1 MRRFY
6 LSPRTL
12 SATRPVAYRA
22 MLVTAVLALTC
33 WLALPVMG
41 QTTTGTLTGL
51 VTDPQGA
58 IVSGATVTLINSETR
73 VELKTTSNDQGEF
86 VFPQVPPGRYSLSV
100 EATNFKKALATDLV
114 VELGV
119 SSRTTVVLEVG
130 SVTEQVTITATQD
143 IVNSTTPTLT
153 SVINTRQVQDLPL
166 PTRNPLDLAG
176 LQPGVAVTGNN
187 TRDSSISGLRQTSV
201 HLTQDGINAMDNF
214 VKTSSLFAISAP
226 SLNSTS
232 EFSITTGTNDSG
244 SGRGVGQVRL
254 VTRGGTND
262 FHGDVFYLNR
272 NDYFQANTFF
282 NNLAGTQRARQ
293 NQHFFGFAL
302 GGPMFAPG
310 FGEGGPWIWNGR
322 DRAFWFFS
330 YEGFRENFSATR
342 NRTVLTQQ
350 ARTGIFRYTS
360 CSRQS
365 EPQRLECPATPQ
377 QLTVN
382 LLNFGANAT
391 ALNAVTMAQINAMPL
406 PNNNLAGD
414 TVNTAGFRYNVTG
427 KDVNDKYVFRY
438 DHVLVQDSDYGSHKL
453 EFVYNRATFSLSPDT
468 FNSLEAPFPGGI
480 DAFQSST
487 RSLFTAALHS
497 TFGSVTNEFRYGR
510 QWAPVSFLRTAS
522 PSNPFFTTFLSVTN
536 FDNTFMSQ
544 GRETIVTQWI
554 DNMAIPKGSHTF
566 RLGADFQQVFADTFN
581 DAGIHPNVTL
591 GSNAANPTGI
601 TRGNFPLLPTGATG
615 DATVTRATNV
625 FADITGFLASAAA
638 TVNVTSPTSGFVKG
652 ATRSRIFK
660 QRDLA
665 LYVQDQ
671 WRAKPNLTLNFGVRW
686 DYQGVPTIPNGLA
699 IQVTNVNDIFG
710 VSGPGNLFN
719 PNAPAGVTPAK
730 ATLDFVSGDTGKGLW
745 NNDWNNFAPFFGFA
759 YSPDFKEG
767 FLAKV
772 FGPTGTSSF
781 RGGYSISYLH
791 DGFTVVSNALGTGT
805 TNPGLIQTAAK
816 TDPVGTL
823 TAGGVP
829 LPTPSFVMPITD
841 RQNFLAN
848 PNNSLWAINPDLRI
862 PYVQQW
868 SFGYEREITR
878 NMAFEIRYAANHGVK
893 VWRAN
898 NFNEINIFENGFLR
912 EFLGAQRNLALFRAA
927 FPKCG
932 QANEPVCRFDNQNLP
947 GQVNT
952 PVLTAFFGVPGQ
964 PGSSNLSL
972 GNGFGSSTF
981 ISNLDNNNIGTMANT
996 LAFSTTYRAN
1006 RENASRG
1013 IPANYFVANPNANGI
1028 TLLGNDSMSNY
1039 HSLQVELRRRFSGG
1053 LLFTGDYT
1061 FSKSLTD
1068 APGALGNNQSD
1079 LTSFRTLR
1087 DKGLDYMRSSQ
1098 DQTHRFVFNSIYDLP
1113 FGRGRKY
1120 WSGVNGFVDRL
1131 VGGWT
1136 AGSIVVWATRPPWFI
1151 ASNRATVNQ
1160 FNAANNPADL
1170 VGMSF
1175 EEFKKNIGIFRHAT
1189 GIYFINPELLDI
1201 RTNPAG
1207 AFTQST
1213 AKPGLFAAPAP
1224 GFFGNFPINSLNG
1237 PRYFNIDASLVK
1249 RIPITE
1255 TVKGELKTT
1264 FINVLNNPNF
1274 VYSGQNFDSTSFGR
1288 ITTTSGSPRIIH
1300 FTLKVTW

>member
-1 MRRFY
+1 MRRFF

-12 SATRPVAYRA
+12 SASRPVAYRA
-22 MLVTAVLALTC
+22 LMVTAVLALTC

-41 QTTTGTLTGL
+41 QATTGTLTGL

-58 IVSGATVTLINSETR
+58 IVSGATVTLINSDTR
-73 VELKTTSNDQGEF
+73 VETKATSNDQGEF
-86 VFPQVPPGRYSLSV
+86 VFPQVTPGKYSLSV
-100 EATNFKKALATDLV
+100 EATNFKKALATDLKIDV
-114 VELGV
+114 GIT
-119 SSRTTVVLEVG
+119 SRTTVVLEVG

-143 IVNSTTPTLT
+143 IVNSSTPTLT

-166 PTRNPLDLAG
+166 PDRNPLALAG
-176 LQPGVAVTGNN
+176 LQPGVAVTGTDN
-187 TRDSSISGLRQTSV
+187 RGSSISGLRQTSV

-214 VKTSSLFAISAP
+214 VKTSSLFALTAP

-302 GGPMFAPG
+302 GGPMFGPR
-310 FGEGGPWIWNGR
+310 FGEGGPAIWNGR

-330 YEGFRENFSATR
+330 YEGFRENFSVTR
-342 NRTVLTQQ
+342 NRTVLTEQ
-350 ARTGIFRYTS
+350 AKQGIFRYTG
-360 CSRQS
+360 
-365 EPQRLECPATPQ
+365 ANGA
-377 QLTVN
+377 LTSVN
-382 LLNFGANAT
+382 LLTIGNAA
-391 ALNAVTMAQINAMPL
+391 ALNPVTLAQLNQMPL
-406 PNNNLAGD
+406 PNNNLVGD
-414 TVNTAGFRYNVTG
+414 TLNTGGFRFNVTG

-438 DHVLVQDSDYGSHKL
+438 DHVLVQDSSVGSHKI
-453 EFVYNRATFSLSPDT
+453 EFVFNRASFNLTPDT
-468 FNSLEAPFPGGI
+468 FNSIEAPFPGGT
-480 DAFQSST
+480 DVFQAST
-487 RSLFTAALHS
+487 RSLATVALHS

-510 QWAPVSFLRTAS
+510 QWAPVNFLRAAA
-522 PSNPFFTTFLSVTN
+522 PSNPFFTTFAAVTN
-536 FDNTFMSQ
+536 FDNVQMGQ
-544 GRETIVTQWI
+544 GRETTVTQWI
-554 DNMAIPKGSHTF
+554 DNMAIPKGAHTF
-566 RLGADFQQVFADTFN
+566 RLGFDFQEILADTFN
-581 DAGIHPNVTL
+581 DAGIHPNVIL
-591 GSNAANPTGI
+591 GSNTQNSTGI
-601 TRGNFPLLPTGATG
+601 INADFANLPAGANGNAI
-615 DATVTRATNV
+615 VTRANSV
-625 FADITGFLASAAA
+625 FADITGFLASASA
-638 TVNVTSPTSGFVKG
+638 TVNVSSPTSGFVQG
-652 ATRSRIFK
+652 ATRARIFK

-665 LYVQDQ
+665 LYLQDQ
-671 WRAKPNLTLNFGVRW
+671 WRAKPNLSLNFGVRW

-699 IQVTNVNDIFG
+699 IQVTNVNDIFS

-719 PNAPAGVTPAK
+719 PNAAPGSQVTGTK
-730 ATLDFVSGDTGKGLW
+730 ATLDFVSGETGRGLW

-805 TNPGLIQTAAK
+805 TNPGLISIASNPT
-816 TDPVGTL
+816 PSGVL
-823 TAGGVP
+823 NAGGVA
-829 LPTPSFVMPITD
+829 LPGVAFTMPITD

-848 PNNSLWAINPDLRI
+848 PNNALWAIDPNLRI

-898 NFNEINIFENGFLR
+898 NFNEINIFENGFLK
-912 EFLGAQRNLALFRAA
+912 EFINAQKNLAARGGTSFA
-927 FPKCG
+927 PGCG
-932 QANEPVCRFDNQNLP
+932 GCVALPIFDRFFTQGGLP
-947 GQVNT
+947 AGQT
-952 PVLTAFFGVPGQ
+952 TAGQ
-964 PGSSNLSL
+964 YSNATS
-972 GNGFGSSTF
+972 
-981 ISNLDNNNIGTMANT
+981 ISNLLNNNVGTLANT
-996 LAFSTTYRAN
+996 LAFSTTYRLN
-1006 RENASRG
+1006 RENVALG
-1013 IPANYFVANPNANGI
+1013 IPANFFVANPNAAGI
-1028 TLLGNDSMSNY
+1028 TLLGNDSTSNY
-1039 HSLQVELRRRFSGG
+1039 HSLQAEIRRRFSGG
-1053 LLFTGDYT
+1053 LQFQADYT
-1061 FSKSLTD
+1061 FSKAMTD

-1087 DKGLDYMRSSQ
+1087 DKQLDYMRSSQ

-1113 FGRGRKY
+1113 FGRGRRY
-1120 WSGVNGFVDRL
+1120 LSNANGFVDRTL
-1131 VGGWT
+1131 GGWT
-1136 AGSIVVWATRPPWFI
+1136 VGSIVVWATRPPWFI

-1170 VGMSF
+1170 VGISF
-1175 EEFKKNIGIFRHAT
+1175 EDFKKNVGIFRHAT
-1189 GIYFINPELLDI
+1189 GVYFINPEILNI
-1201 RTNPAG
+1201 TTNAAG
-1207 AFTQST
+1207 GFVSSSL
-1213 AKPGLFAAPAP
+1213 KPGLMAAPAP
-1224 GFFGNFPINSLNG
+1224 GFFGNFPMNSING
-1237 PRYFNIDASLVK
+1237 PRYFNVDTSLVK

-1264 FINVLNNPNF
+1264 FINIFNNANF
-1274 VYSGQNFDSTSFGR
+1274 VYGGQNFDSTSFGR
-1288 ITTTSGSPRIIH
+1288 ITAQSGSPRVIH

>member
-6 LSPRTL
+6 LSPRNL
-12 SATRPVAYRA
+12 SATRPVAQRA
-22 MLVTAVLALTC
+22 LVVAAVLALTC

-41 QTTTGTLTGL
+41 QVTTGTLTGL
-51 VTDPQGA
+51 VTDSQGA
-58 IVSGATVTLINSETR
+58 IVSGATVTLTNSQTR
-73 VELKTTSNDQGEF
+73 VETKTTSSDQGEF
-86 VFPQVPPGRYSLSV
+86 VFPQVMPGRYSLSV

-114 VELGV
+114 VEVGV
-119 SSRTTVVLEVG
+119 TSRTTVVLEVG

-143 IVNSTTPTLT
+143 IVNSSTPTLT

-187 TRDSSISGLRQTSV
+187 NRGSSISGLRQTSV

-272 NDYFQANTFF
+272 NDYFQANSFF
-282 NNLAGTQRARQ
+282 NNLSGTKRARQ

-302 GGPMFAPG
+302 GGPMFGPR
-310 FGEGGPWIWNGR
+310 FGEGGPAIWNGR

-342 NRTVLTQQ
+342 NRTVLTPE
-350 ARTGIFRYTS
+350 ARQGIFRYTG
-360 CSRQS
+360 
-365 EPQRLECPATPQ
+365 ANG
-377 QLTVN
+377 QLTTVN
-382 LLNFGANAT
+382 LLTFGANAD
-391 ALNAVTMAQINAMPL
+391 ALNPITMAQLNAMPL

-414 TVNTAGFRYNVTG
+414 TLNTAGFRFNVTG

-438 DHVLVQDSDYGSHKL
+438 DHVLVQDSDLGSHKL
-453 EFVYNRATFSLSPDT
+453 EFVYNRATFNLSPDT
-468 FNSLEAPFPGGI
+468 FNGIEAPFPGGI
-480 DAFQSST
+480 DAFQAST
-487 RSLFTAALHS
+487 RSLLTTALHS

-510 QWAPVSFLRTAS
+510 QWAPVSFLRSGS
-522 PSNPFFTTFLSVTN
+522 PANPFHTNFSSVTD

-544 GRETIVTQWI
+544 GRETIVTQFI
-554 DNMAIPKGSHTF
+554 DNMAIPKGAHTF
-566 RLGADFQQVFADTFN
+566 RFGFDFQQIFADTFN
-581 DAGIHPNVTL
+581 DAGIHPTVNL
-591 GSNAANPTGI
+591 GTNASNPSGI
-601 TRGNFPLLPTGATG
+601 ARGLFPNLPAGATG
-615 DATVTRATNV
+615 DAIVSRAAAV
-625 FADITGFLASAAA
+625 FVDITGFLASANA
-638 TVNVTSPTSGFVKG
+638 TVNVETPTSGFVLG

-665 LYVQDQ
+665 LYFQDQ
-671 WRAKPNLTLNFGVRW
+671 WRAKPNLTLNYGVRW

-699 IQVTNVNDIFG
+699 IQVTNPDDIFG
-710 VSGPGNLFN
+710 ISGPNNLLN
-719 PNAPAGVTPAK
+719 PNAPPGAAPAK

-759 YSPDFKEG
+759 YSPDFKDG
-767 FLAKV
+767 FLAKL

-816 TDPVGTL
+816 TDPVGVL
-823 TAGGVP
+823 TGGGVP
-829 LPTPSFVMPITD
+829 LPTPTFAMPVTD

-848 PNNSLWAINPDLRI
+848 PNNSLWAITPDLRI

-878 NMAFEIRYAANHGVK
+878 NMAFEVRYVANHAVK

-898 NFNEINIFENGFLR
+898 NFNEVNIFENGFLN
-912 EFLGAQRNLALFRAA
+912 EFLAAQRNLSIFRGANP
-927 FPKCG
+927 FCDQPG
-932 QANEPVCRFDNQNLP
+932 QVVCRFDNQGLP
-947 GQVNT
+947 GQVNL
-952 PVLTAFFGVPGQ
+952 PFMTAFFGNLAL
-964 PGSSNLSL
+964 GS
-972 GNGFGSSTF
+972 GFGSSTF
-981 ISNLDNNNIGTMANT
+981 KSNLDNNNVGTMANT

-1006 RENASRG
+1006 RENPARG

-1039 HSLQVELRRRFSGG
+1039 HALQVEFRRRFSGG
-1053 LLFTGDYT
+1053 LQFQGDYT
-1061 FSKSLTD
+1061 FSKSLTN
-1068 APGALGNNQSD
+1068 ASGALGNNQSD
-1079 LTSFRTLR
+1079 LTSWRTLR
-1087 DKGLDYMRSSQ
+1087 DKSLDYMRSSQ

-1113 FGRGRKY
+1113 FGRGRRY
-1120 WSGVNGFVDRL
+1120 LSNANGFVDRVL
-1131 VGGWT
+1131 GGWT
-1136 AGSIVVWATRPPWFI
+1136 AGTIVVWATSPPWFI
-1151 ASNRATVNQ
+1151 SSNRTTVNQ
-1160 FNAANNPADL
+1160 FNSGNNPADL
-1170 VGMSF
+1170 AGISF
-1175 EEFKKNIGIFRHAT
+1175 EEFKKNIGVFRHAT
-1189 GIYFINPELLDI
+1189 GIYFINPELLNI
-1201 RTNPAG
+1201 TTNAAG
-1207 AFTQST
+1207 GFQQST

-1224 GFFGNFPINSLNG
+1224 GVFGNFPMNSLNG

-1264 FINVLNNPNF
+1264 FINILNNPNF
-1274 VYSGQNFDSTSFGR
+1274 NYGGQSFDSTSFGR
-1288 ITTTSGSPRIIH
+1288 ITGTSGSPRVIH

>member
-1 MRRFY
+1 MRRFSI
-6 LSPRTL
+6 SPRTL
-12 SATRPVAYRA
+12 SATRPVAYRL
-22 MLVTAVLALTC
+22 MLVTAVVALTC

-41 QTTTGTLTGL
+41 QATTGTLTGL

-58 IVSGATVTLINSETR
+58 IVSGATITLTNSETR
-73 VELKTTSNDQGEF
+73 VETRTTSNDQGEF
-86 VFPQVPPGRYSLSV
+86 VFPQVAPGRYSLSV

-114 VELGV
+114 VEVGV
-119 SSRTTVVLEVG
+119 TSRTTVVLEVG

-176 LQPGVAVTGNN
+176 LQPGVAVTGNDN
-187 TRDSSISGLRQTSV
+187 RGSSISGLRQTSV

-244 SGRGVGQVRL
+244 AGRGVGQVRL

-282 NNLAGTQRARQ
+282 NNLAGTPRARQ

-302 GGPMFAPG
+302 GGPMFGPR
-310 FGEGGPWIWNGR
+310 FGEGGPAIWNGR

-350 ARTGIFRYTS
+350 AKNGIFRYTGADGA
-360 CSRQS
+360 
-365 EPQRLECPATPQ
+365 LT
-377 QLTVN
+377 TVN
-382 LLNFGANAT
+382 LLTFGANAN
-391 ALNAVTMAQINAMPL
+391 ALNAVTGAQLAAMPL
-406 PNNNLAGD
+406 PNNTLVGD
-414 TVNTAGFRYNVTG
+414 SLNTAGFRYNVTG

-438 DHVLVQDSDYGSHKL
+438 DHVLVQDSDLGAHKL
-453 EFVYNRATFSLSPDT
+453 EFVFNRATFNLSPDT
-468 FNSLEAPFPGGI
+468 FNGLESPFPGGI
-480 DAFQSST
+480 DAFQAST
-487 RSLFTAALHS
+487 RSLVTAALHS

-510 QWAPVSFLRTAS
+510 QWAPVAFARTAA
-522 PSNPFFTTFLSVTN
+522 PSNPFHTNFVSVTD

-554 DNMAIPKGSHTF
+554 DNMAIPKGAHTI
-566 RLGADFQQVFADTFN
+566 RLGADFQQIFADTFN
-581 DAGIHPNVTL
+581 DAGIHPTVNL
-591 GSNAANPTGI
+591 GSNASNPTGI
-601 TRGNFPLLPTGATG
+601 TRGLFPNLPAGAPG
-615 DATVTRATNV
+615 DDIVSRATNV
-625 FADITGFLASAAA
+625 FADITGFLASANA
-638 TVNVTSPTSGFVKG
+638 TVNVTTPTSGFVQG
-652 ATRSRIFK
+652 ATRARIFK

-671 WRAKPNLTLNFGVRW
+671 WRARSNLSLNFGVRW

-719 PNAPAGVTPAK
+719 PNAPAGAAPAK
-730 ATLDFVSGDTGKGLW
+730 ATLDFVSGDTGRGLW

-759 YSPDFKEG
+759 YSPDFKDG

-791 DGFTVVSNALGTGT
+791 DGFTVVSNALGVGT

-816 TDPVGTL
+816 TDPTGTL

-829 LPTPSFVMPITD
+829 LPTPVFTMPITD
-841 RQNFLAN
+841 RQNFVAN
-848 PNNSLWAINPDLRI
+848 PNNSLWAITPDLSI

-868 SFGYEREITR
+868 SFGYEREVTR
-878 NMAFEIRYAANHGVK
+878 NMAFEVRYVGNHAIK

-898 NFNEINIFENGFLR
+898 NFNEINIFENGFLN
-912 EFLGAQRNLALFRAA
+912 EFVGAQRNLALFRAA
-927 FPKCG
+927 NPLCG
-932 QANEPVCRFDNQNLP
+932 RTGQPVCRFDNTGLP
-947 GQVNT
+947 GQVSL
-952 PVLTAFFGVPGQ
+952 PAMTAFFG
-964 PGSSNLSL
+964 NLSL
-972 GNGFGSSTF
+972 ANGFASSTF
-981 ISNLDNNNIGTMANT
+981 ISNLDNNNVGTMANT

-1006 RENASRG
+1006 RENPARG
-1013 IPANYFVANPNANGI
+1013 IPANFFVANPNANGI

-1039 HSLQVELRRRFSGG
+1039 HALQAEFRRRFSGG
-1053 LLFTGDYT
+1053 LQFQADYT

-1068 APGALGNNQSD
+1068 AAGALGNNQSD
-1079 LTSFRTLR
+1079 LTSWRTLR
-1087 DKGLDYMRSSQ
+1087 DKQLDYMKSSQ
-1098 DQTHRFVFNSIYDLP
+1098 DQTHRFVFNSLYDLP
-1113 FGRGRKY
+1113 IGRGRRY
-1120 WSGVNGFVDRL
+1120 LSDTNGVVDRL
-1131 VGGWT
+1131 IGGWT
-1136 AGSIVVWATRPPWFI
+1136 VGSIVVWATRPPWFVS
-1151 ASNRATVNQ
+1151 SNRTTVNQ
-1160 FNAANNPADL
+1160 FNSGNNPADL
-1170 VGMSF
+1170 VGISF
-1175 EEFKKNIGIFRHAT
+1175 EEFKNNLGIFRHPT
-1189 GIYFINPELLDI
+1189 GIYFINPDLLNI
-1201 RTNPAG
+1201 TTNSSG
-1207 AFTQST
+1207 QFVSSQI
-1213 AKPGLFAAPAP
+1213 KPGLLAAPAP

-1237 PRYFNIDASLVK
+1237 PRYFNIDTSLVK

-1264 FINVLNNPNF
+1264 FINILNNPNF
-1274 VYSGQNFDSTSFGR
+1274 VYNGQNFDSTSFGR
-1288 ITTTSGSPRIIH
+1288 ITATSGNARVIH
-1300 FTLKVTW
+1300 FTLKLTW

>member
-1 MRRFY
+1 MRRFD

-12 SATRPVAYRA
+12 SATRPIAYRA

-41 QTTTGTLTGL
+41 QATTGTLTGL

-58 IVSGATVTLINSETR
+58 IVSGATITLTHSETR
-73 VELKTTSNDQGEF
+73 VETRATSNDQGEF

-100 EATNFKKALATDLV
+100 EATNFKKALATDLIIAV
-114 VELGV
+114 GI

-143 IVNSTTPTLT
+143 IVNSTSPTLT

-176 LQPGVAVTGNN
+176 LQPGVAVTGQDN
-187 TRDSSISGLRQTSV
+187 RGSSISGLRQTSV

-282 NNLAGTQRARQ
+282 NNLAGTPRARQ

-302 GGPMFAPG
+302 GGPMFGPR
-310 FGEGGPWIWNGR
+310 FGEGGPAIWNGR

-342 NRTVLTQQ
+342 NRTVLTDQ
-350 ARTGIFRYTS
+350 ARQGVFRYTG
-360 CSRQS
+360 
-365 EPQRLECPATPQ
+365 ANG
-377 QLTVN
+377 QLTSAN
-382 LLNFGANAT
+382 LLAIGNANA
-391 ALNAVTMAQINAMPL
+391 LNPVTIAQINKMPL
-406 PNNNLAGD
+406 PNNNLVGD
-414 TVNTAGFRYNVTG
+414 TLNTAGFRYNVTG

-438 DHVLVQDSDYGSHKL
+438 DHVLVQDSGAGSHKL
-453 EFVYNRATFSLSPDT
+453 EFVFNRATFNLSPDT
-468 FNSLEAPFPGGI
+468 FNGLEAPFPGGV
-480 DAFQSST
+480 DAFQAST
-487 RSLFTAALHS
+487 RYLMTVALHS
-497 TFGSVTNEFRYGR
+497 TFGAVTNELRWGR
-510 QWAPVSFLRTAS
+510 QWAPVAFLRTSNPA
-522 PSNPFFTTFLSVTN
+522 NPFFTSFASVTN

-544 GRETIVTQWI
+544 GRETTVSQWI
-554 DNMAIPKGSHTF
+554 DNMAIPKGAHTF
-566 RLGADFQQVFADTFN
+566 RLGADWQQIFADTFN
-581 DAGIHPNVTL
+581 DAGIQPTVTL
-591 GSNAANPTGI
+591 GSNTQNSTGI
-601 TRGNFPLLPTGATG
+601 VNADFVNLPAGATG
-615 DATVTRATNV
+615 NAIVTRAQNV
-625 FADITGFLASAAA
+625 FADITGFLASASA
-638 TVNVTSPTSGFVKG
+638 TFNVTSPTSGFVQG

-660 QRDLA
+660 QRDLG

-671 WRAKPNLTLNFGVRW
+671 WRAKSNLSLNFGVRW

-710 VSGPGNLFN
+710 VSGPNNLFN
-719 PNAPAGVTPAK
+719 PNAPAGSQVTGTK
-730 ATLDFVSGDTGKGLW
+730 ASLDFVSGNTGKGLW

-759 YSPDFKEG
+759 YSPDFKDG

-791 DGFTVVSNALGTGT
+791 DGFTVVSNALGVGT
-805 TNPGLIQTAAK
+805 TNPGLIQTSAN
-816 TDPVGTL
+816 TTPTGVL

-829 LPTPSFVMPITD
+829 LTTPTFIMPITD

-848 PNNSLWAINPDLRI
+848 PNNALWAIDPDLRI

-878 NMAFEIRYAANHGVK
+878 NMAFEIRYAANHAVK

-898 NFNEINIFENGFLR
+898 NFNEVNIFENGFLN
-912 EFLGAQRNLALFRAA
+912 EFRNAQKN
-927 FPKCG
+927 
-932 QANEPVCRFDNQNLP
+932 
-947 GQVNT
+947 
-952 PVLTAFFGVPGQ
+952 LTARGGTSFAPGCGGCVALPIFDKFFTQAGLPTGQ
-964 PGSSNLSL
+964 TTAGQYSNATS
-972 GNGFGSSTF
+972 
-981 ISNLDNNNIGTMANT
+981 ISNLLNNNVGTLANT
-996 LAFSTTYRAN
+996 LAFSTTFRLN
-1006 RENASRG
+1006 RENVALG
-1013 IPANYFVANPNANGI
+1013 IPANFFVANPNAAGI

-1039 HSLQVELRRRFSGG
+1039 HSLQAEIRRRFSGG
-1053 LLFTGDYT
+1053 LQFQADYT

-1068 APGALGNNQSD
+1068 ARDAIGNNQND
-1079 LTSFRTLR
+1079 LTSWRTLR
-1087 DKGLDYMRSSQ
+1087 DKRLDYARSNQ

-1113 FGRGRKY
+1113 IGKGRRY
-1120 WSGVNGFVDRL
+1120 LSDANGLVDR
-1131 VGGWT
+1131 VIGGWT
-1136 AGSIVVWATRPPWFI
+1136 VGSIVVWATRPPWFI
-1151 ASNRATVNQ
+1151 NSNRATVNQ
-1160 FNAANNPADL
+1160 FNAGNNPADL
-1170 VGMSF
+1170 VGISF
-1175 EEFKKNIGIFRHAT
+1175 EDFKKNIGVFRHAT
-1189 GIYFINPELLDI
+1189 GVYFINPELLNI
-1201 RTNPAG
+1201 TTNAATG
-1207 AFTQST
+1207 AFQQSQL
-1213 AKPGLFAAPAP
+1213 KPGLMAAPAP

-1237 PRYFNIDASLVK
+1237 PRFFNVDTSLVK

-1255 TVKGELKTT
+1255 RVKGELKTT
-1264 FINVLNNPNF
+1264 FINIFNNANF
-1274 VYSGQNFDSTSFGR
+1274 VYGGQTFDSTSFGR
-1288 ITTTSGSPRIIH
+1288 MTAQSGSPRVIH

>member
-1 MRRFY
+1 
-6 LSPRTL
+6 
-12 SATRPVAYRA
+12 
-22 MLVTAVLALTC
+22 
-33 WLALPVMG
+33 MG
-41 QTTTGTLTGL
+41 QSTTGTLTGTI
-51 VTDPQGA
+51 TDPQGA
-58 IVSGATVTLINSETR
+58 IVSGATVVLTNSETR
-73 VELKTTSNDQGEF
+73 VETRTTSNDQGEF
-86 VFPQVPPGRYSLSV
+86 VFPSVPPGRYSLGV

-114 VELGV
+114 VEIGV
-119 SSRTTVVLEVG
+119 TSRTTVVLEVG

-143 IVNSTTPTLT
+143 IVNSSTPTLT

-176 LQPGVAVTGNN
+176 LQPGVAVTGTDN
-187 TRDSSISGLRQTSV
+187 RGSSISGLRQTSV

-254 VTRGGTND
+254 VTKGGTND

-282 NNLAGTQRARQ
+282 NNLAGTPRQRQ

-302 GGPMFAPG
+302 GGPMFAPR
-310 FGEGGPWIWNGR
+310 FGEGGPAIWNGR

-330 YEGFRENFSATR
+330 YEGFRENFSVTR
-342 NRTVLTQQ
+342 NRTVLTDQ

-360 CSRQS
+360 CSRVT
-365 EPQRLECPATPQ
+365 EPNRLECPATPQ
-377 QLTVN
+377 TLSIN
-382 LLNFGANAT
+382 LLNIGNANA
-391 ALNAVTMAQINAMPL
+391 LNPVTLSQLNAMPL
-406 PNNNLAGD
+406 PNNSLVGD
-414 TVNTAGFRYNVTG
+414 TLNTAGFRYNVTG

-438 DHVLVQDSDYGSHKL
+438 DHVLVQDSGAGSHKV
-453 EFVYNRATFSLSPDT
+453 EFVYNRATFNLSPDT

-480 DAFQSST
+480 DAFQGST
-487 RSLFTAALHS
+487 RSLATVALHS
-497 TFGSVTNEFRYGR
+497 TFGSITNEVRYGR
-510 QWAPVSFLRTAS
+510 QWAPVFFRRAAD

-536 FDNTFMSQ
+536 FDNSFMSQ
-544 GRETIVTQWI
+544 GREVTVNQII
-554 DNMAIPKGSHTF
+554 DNMAIPKGAHTF
-566 RLGADFQQVFADTFN
+566 RMGVDFQELFADTFN
-581 DAGIHPNVTL
+581 DAGIHPTVTL
-591 GSNAANPTGI
+591 GTNSQNSNGVTAPD
-601 TRGNFPLLPTGATG
+601 FPLLPAGATG
-615 DATVTRATNV
+615 TATVTRASNV
-625 FADITGFLASAAA
+625 FADITGFLASAQA
-638 TVNVTSPTSGFVKG
+638 TVNVTSPDSGFVKG
-652 ATRSRIFK
+652 ATRARIFK

-671 WRAKPNLTLNFGVRW
+671 WRARPNLSLNFGVRW

-710 VSGPGNLFN
+710 VSGRGNLFN
-719 PNAPAGVTPAK
+719 PNAPVGAPPAK

-759 YSPDFKEG
+759 YSPDFKTG
-767 FLAKV
+767 FLSKV

-805 TNPGLIQTAAK
+805 TNPGLIQTAAN
-816 TDPVGTL
+816 TTPTGVL
-823 TAGGVP
+823 TGSGVA

-841 RQNFLAN
+841 RQNFLLN
-848 PNNSLWAINPDLRI
+848 PNNSLWAIEPDLRI

-878 NMAFEIRYAANHGVK
+878 NMAFEVRYVANHAVK

-898 NFNEINIFENGFLR
+898 NFNEINIFENGFLK
-912 EFLGAQRNLALFRAA
+912 EFLNAQKNLAARGGNNFAPGCATCVPTPMLDKFFGGLASTSGYTNAA
-927 FPKCG
+927 FI
-932 QANEPVCRFDNQNLP
+932 QNLTQNNV
-947 GQVNT
+947 G
-952 PVLTAFFGVPGQ
+952 
-964 PGSSNLSL
+964 
-972 GNGFGSSTF
+972 TF
-981 ISNLDNNNIGTMANT
+981 ANT
-996 LAFSTTYRAN
+996 LAFSTTYRTN
-1006 RENASRG
+1006 RETNFAQ
-1013 IPANYFVANPNANGI
+1013 NFFVANPNANGI

-1039 HSLQVELRRRFSGG
+1039 HSLQAEFRRRFSGG
-1053 LLFTGDYT
+1053 LQFQADYT
-1061 FSKSLTD
+1061 FSKTLTD
-1068 APGALGNNQSD
+1068 ASGAFGNNQSD
-1079 LTSFRTLR
+1079 LTSWRTLR
-1087 DKGLDYMRSSQ
+1087 DKHLDYMRSSQ
-1098 DQTHRFVFNSIYDLP
+1098 DQTHRFVFNSIYDIP
-1113 FGRGRKY
+1113 IGRGRRY
-1120 WSGVNGFVDRL
+1120 LSDTNGFVDRI

-1175 EEFKKNIGIFRHAT
+1175 EEFKKNVGIFRTST
-1189 GIYFINPELLDI
+1189 GVYFINPDLLDI
-1201 RTNPAG
+1201 RTNANG
-1207 AFTQST
+1207 TFQSSQI
-1213 AKPGLFAAPAP
+1213 KPGILASPAP
-1224 GFFGNFPINSLNG
+1224 GVFGNFPINSLNG
-1237 PRYFNIDASLVK
+1237 PRYFNIDMSLTK
-1249 RIPITE
+1249 RIAITE

-1274 VYSGQNFDSTSFGR
+1274 VYNGQNFDSTSFGR
-1288 ITTTSGSPRIIH
+1288 ITTTSGNPRIIH

>member
-1 MRRFY
+1 MRRLY

-12 SATRPVAYRA
+12 SATRAVAYRA
-22 MLVTAVLALTC
+22 LMVTAVLALTC
-33 WLALPVMG
+33 WLSLPVMG
-41 QTTTGTLTGL
+41 QSTTGTLTGL

-58 IVSGATVTLINSETR
+58 IVSGATITLINSATR
-73 VELKTTSNDQGEF
+73 IELKSTSNDSGEF
-86 VFPQVPPGRYSLSV
+86 VFPQVPPGKYSLSV
-100 EATNFKKALATDLV
+100 EATNFKKALATDLT
-114 VELGV
+114 VEVGTT
-119 SSRTTVVLEVG
+119 SRTTVVLEVG

-176 LQPGVAVTGNN
+176 LQPGVAVIGDG
-187 TRDSSISGLRQTSV
+187 TRGSSISGLRQTSV

-214 VKTSSLFAISAP
+214 VKTSSLFALTAP

-272 NDYFQANTFF
+272 NDYFQANSFF
-282 NNLAGTQRARQ
+282 NNLAGTPRARQ

-302 GGPMFAPG
+302 GGPMFGPR
-310 FGEGGPWIWNGR
+310 FGEGGPAIWNGR

-342 NRTVLTQQ
+342 NRTVLTEQ
-350 ARTGIFRYTS
+350 ARTGIFRYTG
-360 CSRQS
+360 
-365 EPQRLECPATPQ
+365 ANG
-377 QLTVN
+377 QLTSVN
-382 LLNFGANAT
+382 LLTIGNAG
-391 ALNAVTMAQINAMPL
+391 ALNPITLAQLNAMPL
-406 PNNNLAGD
+406 PNNNLNGD
-414 TVNTAGFRYNVTG
+414 TLNTAGFRYNVTG

-438 DHVLVQDSDYGSHKL
+438 DHVLVQDSAWGSHKL
-453 EFVYNRATFSLSPDT
+453 EFVFNRATFNLSPDT
-468 FNSLEAPFPGGI
+468 FNAIEAPFPGGI
-480 DAFQSST
+480 DVFQAST
-487 RSLFTAALHS
+487 RSLATIALHS
-497 TFGSVTNEFRYGR
+497 TFGSVTNELRYGR
-510 QWAPVSFLRTAS
+510 QWAPVNFLRAA
-522 PSNPFFTTFLSVTN
+522 PPDKPFFTTFAAVTN
-536 FDNTFMSQ
+536 FDNVQMGQ

-554 DNMAIPKGSHTF
+554 DNMAIPKGAHTF
-566 RLGADFQQVFADTFN
+566 RLGVDYQQVFADTFN

-591 GSNAANPTGI
+591 GSNTQNSSGI
-601 TRGNFPLLPTGATG
+601 INGDFPNLPAGATG
-615 DATVTRATNV
+615 NNIVTRAQNV
-625 FADITGFLASAAA
+625 FADITGFLASATA
-638 TVNVTSPTSGFVKG
+638 TFNVTTPTSGFVPG

-660 QRDLA
+660 QRDLG

-671 WRAKPNLTLNFGVRW
+671 WRAKPNLSLNFGVRW

-699 IQVTNVNDIFG
+699 IQVTNINDVFG
-710 VSGPGNLFN
+710 VSGPNNLFN
-719 PNAPAGVTPAK
+719 PNAAPGSQVTGQK

-805 TNPGLIQTAAK
+805 TNPGLIQVSSNT
-816 TDPVGTL
+816 TPQGVLSG
-823 TAGGVP
+823 GGVP
-829 LPTPSFVMPITD
+829 LVTPSFVMPITD

-848 PNNSLWAINPDLRI
+848 PNNALWAIEPNLRI

-898 NFNEINIFENGFLR
+898 NFNEVNIFENGFLK
-912 EFLGAQRNLALFRAA
+912 EFINAQKNLAARGGASFA
-927 FPKCG
+927 PGCG
-932 QANEPVCRFDNQNLP
+932 GCVALPIFDKFFTQGGLP
-947 GQVNT
+947 AGQT
-952 PVLTAFFGVPGQ
+952 TAGQ
-964 PGSSNLSL
+964 YSNATS
-972 GNGFGSSTF
+972 
-981 ISNLDNNNIGTMANT
+981 ISNLLNNNVGTLANT
-996 LAFSTTYRAN
+996 LAFSTTYRLN
-1006 RENASRG
+1006 RENVALG
-1013 IPANYFVANPNANGI
+1013 IPANFFAANPNAAGI
-1028 TLLGNDSMSNY
+1028 TVLGNDSFSNY
-1039 HSLQVELRRRFSGG
+1039 HSLQAEIRRRFSGG
-1053 LLFTGDYT
+1053 LQFQADYT
-1061 FSKSLTD
+1061 FSKAMTD

-1087 DKGLDYMRSSQ
+1087 DKHLDYMRSSQ

-1113 FGRGRKY
+1113 IGRGRKY
-1120 WSGVNGFVDRL
+1120 LSNANGFVDRV

-1136 AGSIVVWATRPPWFI
+1136 ASSIVVWATRPPWFI

-1175 EEFKKNIGIFRHAT
+1175 EEFKSHLGIFRHPT
-1189 GIYFINPELLDI
+1189 GIYFIDPALLNI
-1201 RTNPAG
+1201 TTTASG
-1207 AFTQST
+1207 AFQQST
-1213 AKPGLFAAPAP
+1213 AKAGLFAAPAP
-1224 GFFGNFPINSLNG
+1224 GFFGNFPMNSLNG

-1288 ITTTSGSPRIIH
+1288 ITTTSGSPRVIH

>member
-1 MRRFY
+1 MRRFF

-12 SATRPVAYRA
+12 SASRPVAYRA
-22 MLVTAVLALTC
+22 LMVTAVLALTC

-41 QTTTGTLTGL
+41 QATTGTLTGL

-58 IVSGATVTLINSETR
+58 IVSGATITLTNSETR
-73 VELKTTSNDQGEF
+73 VETKATSNDQGEF
-86 VFPQVPPGRYSLSV
+86 VFPQVTPGKYLLSV
-100 EATNFKKALATDLV
+100 EATNFKKALATDLKIDV
-114 VELGV
+114 GIT
-119 SSRTTVVLEVG
+119 SRTTVVLEVG

-143 IVNSTTPTLT
+143 IVNSSTPTLT

-176 LQPGVAVTGNN
+176 LQPGVAVTGTDN
-187 TRDSSISGLRQTSV
+187 RGSSISGLRQTSV

-272 NDYFQANTFF
+272 NDYFQANSFF

-302 GGPMFAPG
+302 GGPMFGPR
-310 FGEGGPWIWNGR
+310 FGEGGPAIWNGR

-330 YEGFRENFSATR
+330 YEGFRENFSVTR
-342 NRTVLTQQ
+342 NRTVLTEQ
-350 ARTGIFRYTS
+350 AKQGVFRYTG
-360 CSRQS
+360 
-365 EPQRLECPATPQ
+365 ANGA
-377 QLTVN
+377 LTSVN
-382 LLNFGANAT
+382 LLTIGNAA
-391 ALNAVTMAQINAMPL
+391 ALNPVTLAQLNQMPL
-406 PNNNLAGD
+406 PNNNLVGD
-414 TVNTAGFRYNVTG
+414 TLNTGGFRFNVTG

-438 DHVLVQDSDYGSHKL
+438 DHVLVQDSSVGSHKI
-453 EFVYNRATFSLSPDT
+453 EFVFNRASFNLTPDT
-468 FNSLEAPFPGGI
+468 FNSIEAPFPGGT
-480 DAFQSST
+480 DVFQAST
-487 RSLFTAALHS
+487 RSLATVALHS

-510 QWAPVSFLRTAS
+510 QWSPVNFLRAAA
-522 PSNPFFTTFLSVTN
+522 PSNPFFTTFAAVTN
-536 FDNTFMSQ
+536 FDNVQMGQ
-544 GRETIVTQWI
+544 GRETTVTQWI
-554 DNMAIPKGSHTF
+554 DNMAIPKGAHTF
-566 RLGADFQQVFADTFN
+566 RLGFDFQEILADTFN
-581 DAGIHPNVTL
+581 DAGIHPNVIL
-591 GSNAANPTGI
+591 GSNTQNSTGI
-601 TRGNFPLLPTGATG
+601 INADFANLPAGANGNAI
-615 DATVTRATNV
+615 VTRANSV
-625 FADITGFLASAAA
+625 FADITGFLASASA
-638 TVNVTSPTSGFVKG
+638 TVNVSTPTSGFVQG

-665 LYVQDQ
+665 LYLQDQ
-671 WRAKPNLTLNFGVRW
+671 WRARPNLSLNFGMRW

-719 PNAPAGVTPAK
+719 PNAAPGSQVTGTK
-730 ATLDFVSGDTGKGLW
+730 ATLDFVSGETGKGLW

-805 TNPGLIQTAAK
+805 TNPGLISIASNPTPAGVLA
-816 TDPVGTL
+816 P
-823 TAGGVP
+823 GGVP
-829 LPTPSFVMPITD
+829 LPGVAFTMPITD
-841 RQNFLAN
+841 RTNFLAN
-848 PNNSLWAINPDLRI
+848 PNNALWAIDQNLRI

-878 NMAFEIRYAANHGVK
+878 NMAFEIRYVANHGVK

-898 NFNEINIFENGFLR
+898 NFNETNIFENGFLK
-912 EFLGAQRNLALFRAA
+912 EFINAQKNLAARGGTSFA
-927 FPKCG
+927 PGCG
-932 QANEPVCRFDNQNLP
+932 GCVALPIFDRFFTQGGLP
-947 GQVNT
+947 AGQT
-952 PVLTAFFGVPGQ
+952 TAGQ
-964 PGSSNLSL
+964 YSNATS
-972 GNGFGSSTF
+972 
-981 ISNLDNNNIGTMANT
+981 ISNLLNNNIGTLANT
-996 LAFSTTYRAN
+996 LAFSTTFRLN
-1006 RENASRG
+1006 RENVGLG
-1013 IPANYFVANPNANGI
+1013 IPANFFVANPNAAGI
-1028 TLLGNDSMSNY
+1028 TLLGNDSTSNY
-1039 HSLQVELRRRFSGG
+1039 HSLQAEIRRRFSGG
-1053 LLFTGDYT
+1053 LQFQADYT
-1061 FSKSLTD
+1061 FSKAMTD

-1087 DKGLDYMRSSQ
+1087 DKQLDYMRSSQ

-1113 FGRGRKY
+1113 FGRGRRY
-1120 WSGVNGFVDRL
+1120 LSNANGFVDRAL
-1131 VGGWT
+1131 GGWT
-1136 AGSIVVWATRPPWFI
+1136 VGSIVVWATRPPWFI

-1170 VGMSF
+1170 LGISF
-1175 EEFKKNIGIFRHAT
+1175 EDFKKNVGIFRHAT
-1189 GIYFINPELLDI
+1189 GVYFINPEILNI
-1201 RTNPAG
+1201 TTNAAG
-1207 AFTQST
+1207 GFVSSSL
-1213 AKPGLFAAPAP
+1213 KPGLMAAPSP
-1224 GFFGNFPINSLNG
+1224 GFFGNFPMNSING
-1237 PRYFNIDASLVK
+1237 PRYFNVDTSLVK

-1264 FINVLNNPNF
+1264 FINIFNNANF
-1274 VYSGQNFDSTSFGR
+1274 VYGGQNFDSTSFGR
-1288 ITTTSGSPRIIH
+1288 ITAQSGSPRVIH

>member
-1 MRRFY
+1 
-6 LSPRTL
+6 
-12 SATRPVAYRA
+12 
-22 MLVTAVLALTC
+22 
-33 WLALPVMG
+33 MG

-73 VELKTTSNDQGEF
+73 VETRTTSNDQGEF
-86 VFPQVPPGRYSLSV
+86 VFPSVPPGRYSLGV

-114 VELGV
+114 VEVGV
-119 SSRTTVVLEVG
+119 TSRTTVVLEVG

-143 IVNSTTPTLT
+143 IVNSSSPTLT

-176 LQPGVAVTGNN
+176 LQPGVAVTGTDN
-187 TRDSSISGLRQTSV
+187 RGSSISGLRQTSV

-254 VTRGGTND
+254 VTKGGTND

-282 NNLAGTQRARQ
+282 NNLTNTPRERQ
-293 NQHFFGFAL
+293 NQHFFGFSV
-302 GGPMFAPG
+302 GGPMFAPR
-310 FGEGGPWIWNGR
+310 FGEGGPAIWNGR

-342 NRTVLTQQ
+342 NRTVLTDQ
-350 ARTGIFRYTS
+350 ARNGTFRYVGANGAITS
-360 CSRQS
+360 
-365 EPQRLECPATPQ
+365 
-377 QLTVN
+377 VN
-382 LLNFGANAT
+382 LLTIGNAG
-391 ALNAVTMAQINAMPL
+391 ALNPITMAQINAMPL
-406 PNNNLAGD
+406 PNNTLVGD
-414 TVNTAGFRYNVTG
+414 SLNTAGFRYNVTG
-427 KDVNDKYVFRY
+427 TDPSDKYVFRY
-438 DHVLVQDSDYGSHKL
+438 DHVLVQDSDLGSHKV
-453 EFVYNRATFSLSPDT
+453 EFVFNRAKFLLTPDT
-468 FNSLEAPFPGGI
+468 FNGLESPFPGGI
-480 DAFQSST
+480 DAFQAST
-487 RSLFTAALHS
+487 RWLLTAALHS
-497 TFGSVTNEFRYGR
+497 TFGSVTNELRWGR
-510 QWAPVSFLRTAS
+510 QWAPVAFLRTAA
-522 PSNPFFTTFLSVTN
+522 PSNAFHTSFASVTN

-544 GRETIVTQWI
+544 GRETTVDQWI

-566 RLGADFQQVFADTFN
+566 RLGADYQQIFADTFN
-581 DAGIHPNVTL
+581 DAGIHPTVTL
-591 GSNAANPTGI
+591 GTNSANNSGI
-601 TRGNFPLLPTGATG
+601 TTSDFPNLPAGATG
-615 DATVTRATNV
+615 TAIVTRATNV
-625 FADITGFLASAAA
+625 FADITGFLSQASA
-638 TVNVTSPTSGFVKG
+638 TFNVRSPDSGFVQG
-652 ATRSRIFK
+652 FTRARIFR

-671 WRAKPNLTLNFGVRW
+671 WRAKSNLSLNIGLRW

-710 VSGPGNLFN
+710 VTGPNNLFN
-719 PNAPAGVTPAK
+719 PTAAPGSQVTGQK
-730 ATLDFVSGDTGKGLW
+730 ATLNFVSGNTGKGLW
-745 NNDWNNFAPFFGFA
+745 NNDMNNFAPFFGFA
-759 YSPDFKEG
+759 YSPDFKSG

-805 TNPGLIQTAAK
+805 TNPGLIQTSANTTPTGVLTGSGVALA
-816 TDPVGTL
+816 TPVFT
-823 TAGGVP
+823 
-829 LPTPSFVMPITD
+829 MPITD
-841 RQNFLAN
+841 RQNFLLN
-848 PNNSLWAINPDLRI
+848 PNNALWAITPDLRI

-878 NMAFEIRYAANHGVK
+878 NMAFEIRYVANHAVK

-898 NFNEINIFENGFLR
+898 NFNEINIFENGFLN
-912 EFLGAQRNLALFRAA
+912 EFKNAQQNLAARGGSSFAPGCGGCVALPIFDKFFTGLATGSAYTNAA
-927 FPKCG
+927 FI
-932 QANEPVCRFDNQNLP
+932 QNLT
-947 GQVNT
+947 Q
-952 PVLTAFFGVPGQ
+952 
-964 PGSSNLSL
+964 
-972 GNGFGSSTF
+972 
-981 ISNLDNNNIGTMANT
+981 NNIGTMANT

-1006 RENASRG
+1006 RENVALG
-1013 IPANYFVANPNANGI
+1013 IPANFFVANPNAAGI

-1039 HSLQVELRRRFSGG
+1039 NSLQAEVRRRFSGG
-1053 LLFTGDYT
+1053 LQFQADYT
-1061 FSKSLTD
+1061 FSKALTN
-1068 APGALGNNQSD
+1068 ASGALGNNQSD
-1079 LTSFRTLR
+1079 LTSWRTLR
-1087 DKGLDYMRSSQ
+1087 DKQLDYMRAGQ

-1113 FGRGRKY
+1113 FGKGRRY
-1120 WSGVNGFVDRL
+1120 MSDTNGFVDR
-1131 VGGWT
+1131 VIGGWT

-1151 ASNRATVNQ
+1151 ASNRTTVNQ
-1160 FNAANNPADL
+1160 FNAGNNPADL
-1170 VGMSF
+1170 VGISF
-1175 EEFKKNIGIFRHAT
+1175 EEFKKNIGIFRHPT
-1189 GIYFINPELLDI
+1189 GIYFINPALLNI
-1201 RTNPAG
+1201 TTNPTTG
-1207 AFTQST
+1207 AFVSST
-1213 AKPGLFAAPAP
+1213 IKPGLLAAPAP

-1264 FINVLNNPNF
+1264 FINILNNPNF
-1274 VYSGQNFDSTSFGR
+1274 VYNGNNFDSTSFGR
-1288 ITTTSGSPRIIH
+1288 ITGTSGNSRVIH